1 MMEVTQQ
8 GMEDQQAERIDYYWA
23 DAFRLPIQ
31 EFLRPGVRVMQ
42 ERDPRPQP
50 CVRVFADGVR
60 CIISTYAE
68 FEDQL
73 RKRAEALSATDCL
86 SDQAM
91 AELFDGVCDEPPK
104 RGFQSFLEAGG
115 LKPFRLPEV
124 RRLGG
129 PDREAL
135 AQFLSECPADDVSHS
150 SLSCLR
156 QYVYGYV
163 EEDRVL
169 AAAYF
174 TLWTPYAAS
183 IGPLVHPDHRGR
195 GLGKAVA
202 SAATKAA
209 LSCGF
214 LVLWPASIGNTPSVA
229 TAKSLGFRE
238 HGRSYRVVYPDD
250 VRSKHSTGEQWD
262 GPYRVDPRLHT
273 VGHS

>member
-1 MMEVTQQ
+1 MELTRQDI
-8 GMEDQQAERIDYYWA
+8 EDPQAERIDYYWA

-31 EFLRPGVRVMQ
+31 EFLQPGVRVMQ
-42 ERDPRPQP
+42 EREPRPQP
-50 CVRVFADGVR
+50 YVRVFADGVR

-68 FEDQL
+68 LEDEL
-73 RKRAEALSATDCL
+73 RRRAAALSAADCL
-86 SDQAM
+86 WDQTM
-91 AELFDGVCDEPPK
+91 AELFDGLCDAVPQ

-129 PDREAL
+129 PDRTAL
-135 AQFLSECPADDVSHS
+135 AQFLSECPPDDVSHS

-163 EEDRVL
+163 EGDRVL

-174 TLWTPYAAS
+174 TLWTPYAVG
-183 IGPLVHPDHRGR
+183 IGPLVHPARRGR

-202 SAATKAA
+202 SAATEAA
-209 LSCGF
+209 LDCGF
-214 LVLWPASIGNTPSVA
+214 LVVWPASIDNTASVA

-238 HGRSYRVVYPDD
+238 YGQSYQAAYPDE
-250 VRSKHSTGEQWD
+250 VRSKHSAGEQWD